1 MAARFLFGKLFCVA
15 ITFGFGEKRCR
26 KNLPLFDRDQ
36 LTGNPYESPS
46 SSSRGPSSD
55 SVAQPF
61 PFFAAGP
68 VVGAAVGVSHIAAMA
83 GVWAFHGYPDFFFR
97 TPDWAW
103 IGAIMMAIGGVIF
116 GVLYAVVLRLTM
128 NSMSLSL
135 RNRPHFYAAII
146 ASIVVTIITCE
157 LSLQRS
163 ILLNPLLVLAVIVG
177 CAFATAL
184 ATGKPME
191 TET

>member
-1 MAARFLFGKLFCVA
+1 
-15 ITFGFGEKRCR
+15 
-26 KNLPLFDRDQ
+26 
-36 LTGNPYESPS
+36 
-46 SSSRGPSSD
+46 
-55 SVAQPF
+55 
-61 PFFAAGP
+61 
-68 VVGAAVGVSHIAAMA
+68 MA

-103 IGAIMMAIGGVIF
+103 IGAIMMAIGGAIF